1 LLRKPVAALLL
12 VLAPT
17 PALAALPAFDRA
29 GFASPERSLGAPIA
43 LMVDV
48 NSGRTLFSRDARRRF
63 IPASLTKIM
72 TAYVAFELIA
82 EGRLDQRQ
90 RFLVRPETFREWSGK
105 GTSMFL
111 QNGTE
116 VAVADLLR
124 GIVTVSANDACVV
137 LAEGASGSVANFTAL
152 MNAKARELGMR
163 DSHFNTPNGWP
174 DEGQTYVSAADLA
187 TLSTALINRHPDLYA
202 RYFGH
207 PEMTWNGITQRN
219 RNPLYGAVAGADGV
233 KTGHTNEAGYDFVG
247 SAVRHGRRVVM
258 VVAGYD
264 RPQDRRDQ
272 SRAFVEWAFSAWQG
286 QRLFEPGD
294 QVATAQVQGG
304 EARTVAL
311 AAPRS
316 LFVTLP
322 KGARPVYGLAVRY
335 KGPLQAPIAKGQQV
349 GTLVVRMQGEKP
361 VELPLVAGSAVAE
374 GGLGARIWFGLL
386 GLLGL

>member
-1 LLRKPVAALLL
+1 MLA
-12 VLAPT
+12 LAPA
-17 PALAALPAFDRA
+17 PALAAVPAFDLTA
-29 GFASPERSLGAPIA
+29 FESPKRSLGAPIA

-90 RFLVRPETFREWSGK
+90 RFLVRPETFREWSRK

-116 VAVADLLR
+116 VTVADLLR

-187 TLSTALINRHPDLYA
+187 TLSTALITRHPDLYA

-219 RNPLYGAVAGADGV
+219 RNPLYGAVEGADGV
-233 KTGHTNEAGYDFVG
+233 KTGHTNEAGYGFVG

-286 QRLFEPGD
+286 QRLFEAGD
-294 QVATAQVQGG
+294 KVATAQVQGG

-311 AAPRS
+311 AAPRP

-322 KGARPVYGLAVRY
+322 NGAKPVYSLTVRY

-349 GTLVVRMQGEKP
+349 GTLVVTMQGEQP
-361 VELPLVAGSAVAE
+361 VKLPLVAGSQVAV
-374 GGLGARIWFGLL
+374 GGLAARIWFGLL